1 MSFDINLITICNH
14 KIYREPVTLDSDRR
28 TLRVVQPIAST
39 VEVFASNDKVNGS
52 KYTLIDDPTMIDVYK
67 GKLIYL
73 NESWDSLEDYFEVSY
88 YTISNFCPK
97 CQGVKS
103 VDDVSYNV
111 QGDFFII
118 RDEKLLLQNL
128 EKFTVTEVFSN
139 PFHTFI
145 GTSLVKMLGQKIADR
160 NYLSAKI
167 TQEINSTLSVLRS
180 LQSQY
185 VATGRPTSYGE
196 LLDSVNNI
204 KITFD
209 SQDPTIL
216 RADIDCRAKSG
227 KSVDYTQ
234 YLKRVA

>member
-1 MSFDINLITICNH
+1 MSFDINLTTVCNH

-28 TLRVVQPIAST
+28 SLRVAQPIAST
-39 VEVFASNDKVNGS
+39 VEVFASNDKVNSS
-52 KYTLIDDPTMIDVYK
+52 KYAIIDDPTMIDVYK
-67 GKLIYL
+67 GKMIYL
-73 NESWDSLEDYFEVSY
+73 NQNWASLEDYFEVNY
-88 YTISNFCPK
+88 YTISDFCPK

-118 RDEKLLLQNL
+118 RDERLLLQNL
-128 EKFTVTEVFSN
+128 EKFTVTEIFSN

-145 GTSLVKMLGQKIADR
+145 GTSLVKMLGSKIADR
-160 NYLSAKI
+160 NYLATKI
-167 TQEINSTLSVLRS
+167 TQEISTTLSVFRD

-185 VATGRPTSYGE
+185 VATGRPVSYGE
-196 LLDSVNNI
+196 ILDTVDNV
-204 KITFD
+204 KVAFD
-209 SQDPTIL
+209 TQDPTIL
-216 RADIDCRAKSG
+216 RADVICHAKSG